1 MTTLATYTLEQ
12 SWAIMLSV
20 AIPATLIP
28 ITLALVRIHN
38 NRSDR

>member
-1 MTTLATYTLEQ
+1 MTTLAAYTLEQ

-28 ITLALVRIHN
+28 ITLTLMRIHN